1 MTQIVCPTCASTLEV
16 DDGVIGQQVQCGS
29 CQEVFVAEE
38 PKKSKSGK
46 SSKSK
51 SRSRRDDG
59 DDDYDER
66 PSGKRRRS
74 RRDDDDDYD
83 DYDDGS
89 TPRKS
94 KGNGQ
99 AVTSMVLGI
108 VAIVIELP
116 AFGSS
121 FAASVCCCGFLAF
134 PMHGVGVICAI
145 IGIIMGIVSMKD
157 KKAKAQWLTGMI
169 LSGISLLLAI
179 AGVIISIAIPAAI
192 IATTPTG
199 PAWTPPPP
207 QPRFTP
213 PPPQPPKPNP
223 FPRP

>member
-1 MTQIVCPTCASTLEV
+1 MLEV
-16 DDGVIGQQVQCGS
+16 DDDMIGQQIECGA
-29 CQEVFVAEE
+29 CKEVFAAEE
-38 PKKSKSGK
+38 PKKSKSSK
-46 SSKSK
+46 SSKSKSSK
-51 SRSRRDDG
+51 SRSRRDEED

-66 PSGKRRRS
+66 PSRKRRSS
-74 RRDDDDDYD
+74 RRDDDDYD

-99 AVTSMVLGI
+99 ALTSMILGI
-108 VAIVIELP
+108 VAIVVELP

-121 FAASVCCCGFLAF
+121 FAASLCCCGFLAF
-134 PMHGVGVICAI
+134 PLHGVGVICAI

-169 LSGISLLLAI
+169 LSGISLLLAV

-192 IATTPTG
+192 IASQPTR
-199 PAWTPPPP
+199 PTFNNNPPQRFNPPP
-207 QPRFTP
+207 QAQ
-213 PPPQPPKPNP
+213 PQPQP
-223 FPRP
+223 FPGR